1 MIQQKLNLFKPAMV
15 AGTEAAIA
23 AEVFYQDSFKEFVLN
38 HMGGYGCA
46 AFLVGVYSINQDV
59 EDFLKTYQKMLRD
72 TEEIIKQ
79 SPRGHYAIIERIG
92 NLSRFSMIISDGS
105 ADIALGGKYNSYD
118 ELPTGEIVLDA
129 MLGQEIYQCR
139 KLVECRNNELNNL
152 EIMEKHKFFV
162 GQTFK
167 NLQSDEYFPTH
178 KFGTTTIVAIRPDM
192 QLDIVS
198 TKRGSKSKWNGLVS
212 PRLLEKMVEWSKA
225 VKPAKQQGTIQVSTL
240 FGENYA

>member
-1 MIQQKLNLFKPAMV
+1 MIQQKLNLFPPVMV
-15 AGTEAAIA
+15 AGAEAALA
-23 AEVFYQDSFKEFVLN
+23 AEVFYQDKFKEFVLN
-38 HMGGYGCA
+38 HMGGFGCE
-46 AFLVGVYSINQDV
+46 AFLVGVYSINQYVDN
-59 EDFLKTYQKMLRD
+59 FLKTYQKMLRD

-105 ADIALGGKYNSYD
+105 GDIALGGKYNSYD
-118 ELPTGEIVLDA
+118 EMPTGEIVLDA
-129 MLGQEIYQCR
+129 MLGQKIYQCR
-139 KLVECRNNELNNL
+139 KMVERRNSELEDL
-152 EIMEKHKFFV
+152 EIMEKHNFFV

-167 NLQSDEYFPTH
+167 SLQSDEYSPAH

-212 PRLLEKMVEWSKA
+212 PRLLVKMVEWSKA
-225 VKPAKQQGTIQVSTL
+225 VKPPKQQGTIQVATL